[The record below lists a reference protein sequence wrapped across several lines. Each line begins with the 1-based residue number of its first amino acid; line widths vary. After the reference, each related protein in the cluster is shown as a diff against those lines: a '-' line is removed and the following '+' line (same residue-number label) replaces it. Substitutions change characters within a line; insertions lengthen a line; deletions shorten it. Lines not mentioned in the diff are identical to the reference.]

1 MHLRSFEYFRA
12 VTIVLIVVG
21 HCYGISGWNIQ
32 SFGDRVLA
40 NLVSGGT
47 SLFVF
52 ISGFLFHHVFYPKFE
67 YKTFVK
73 KKFMN
78 VYVPYLILAFVPV
91 CMSLYMRMPYVE
103 YYFGPEDTI
112 YDQII
117 RPALLYYWHGGV
129 LAYWYIPFIMAMF
142 LISPVFIWFIRQST
156 RNKIYMV
163 VATSLIALFVHRPV
177 NNWSVIQSIIYFSPV
192 YMFGILCSMEKEWI
206 YKNLKS
212 KDVYL
217 FFAVVF
223 FALLQAYLTQT
234 SGNLQ
239 KTLFSFN
246 GIDVSFIQK
255 ILLCVFFMIFLHRFE
270 NKDFPLLKQL
280 AASSFAIYF
289 LHGWFIYIIWLF
301 KDFVVPKELY
311 TPYLGLHLLP
321 LIATVV
327 ISLSYVTARRVKK
340 AFPNKSRMII
350 GW

>member
-12 VTIVLIVVG
+12 VTIVLIVIA
-21 HCYGISGWNIQ
+21 HCYNISGWDIQ

-40 NLVSGGT
+40 NLISGGT

-67 YKTFVK
+67 YKTFIK

-78 VYVPYLILAFVPV
+78 VYVPYLILSIVPV

-112 YDQII
+112 YDQIV

-129 LAYWYIPFIMAMF
+129 LVYWYIPFIMAMF

-156 RNKIYMV
+156 RTKIYIV
-163 VATSLIALFVHRPV
+163 IATSLFAIFVHRPV
-177 NNWSVIQSIIYFSPV
+177 NNWSVIQSIVYFSPV

-206 YKNLKS
+206 YKKLTRR
-212 KDVYL
+212 DIHL
-217 FFAVVF
+217 FMMV
-223 FALLQAYLTQT
+223 FALAVLQGAVMQT

-239 KTLFSFN
+239 KSFFAFN
-246 GIDVSFIQK
+246 GIDISFVQK
-255 ILLCVFFMIFLHRFE
+255 MLLCLFFMVFLHRFE
-270 NKDFPLLKQL
+270 DKDFPLLKQL
-280 AASSFAIYF
+280 AASSFPIYF
-289 LHGWFIYIIWLF
+289 LHGWVIYIVWILQ
-301 KDFVVPKELY
+301 DFVIPKEY
-311 TPYLGLHLLP
+311 YAPYLGLHALP
-321 LIATVV
+321 LLSALVV
-327 ISLSYVTARRVKK
+327 WISYVAAVRVKK